1 MQVQFLKRFSK
12 DLQAIRDRQALQAI
26 KAALLS
32 LESAENLS
40 ELSQIKAIEGHP
52 NTYRLRVGNYR
63 IGFRLE
69 NNTIIFV
76 RVLHR
81 REIYRYFP

>member
-1 MQVQFLKRFSK
+1 MQVQFLKRFGK
-12 DLQAIRDRQALQAI
+12 DLQAIRDRQVLQAI

-32 LESAENLS
+32 LENAENLS

-63 IGFRLE
+63 IGFRVEE
-69 NNTIIFV
+69 NQIVLV

>member
-12 DLQAIRDRQALQAI
+12 DLQAIRDHQTLQAI

>member
-1 MQVQFLKRFSK
+1 MQVQFLKCFRK
-12 DLQAIRDRQALQAI
+12 DLQAIRDCPALQAI
-26 KAALLS
+26 KTALLS
-32 LESAENLS
+32 IEAAEHLS

-63 IGFRLE
+63 LGFRLE
-69 NNTIIFV
+69 DNTIIFV
-76 RVLHR
+76 RALHR